1 MKRSDIKVM
10 PAAQATNIREVE
22 DIEVVEALEKY
33 GEKYFS
39 AEREN
44 LMRLGDKVYAP
55 GKWTVRDIIQ
65 HLIDA
70 ERVFSYRAMRF
81 ARNDKTLLP
90 GFEENDYAV
99 TANATQRNLDEL
111 LDEFYTVRESSAKL
125 FKSFTDE
132 MLMRTGEVPS
142 GTISVLAIGFTM
154 TGHAIHHLRIIKE
167 RYYPLVLNP

>member
-10 PAAQATNIREVE
+10 PASQATNIHEVE
-22 DIEVVEALEKY
+22 DIEVIEALEKY
-33 GEKYFS
+33 GKKYFL
-39 AEREN
+39 AERDK
-44 LMRLGDKVYAP
+44 LMQVGDKIYAP

-99 TANATQRNLDEL
+99 TANATHRSLDEL
-111 LDEFYTVRESSAKL
+111 LDEFYTVRESSMKL

-132 MLMRTGEVPS
+132 MLMRVGEVPS
-142 GTISVLAIGFTM
+142 GNISVLAIGFTM
-154 TGHAIHHLRIIKE
+154 TGHAIHHLKVIKE
-167 RYYPLVLNP
+167 RYYGLV